1 MRRFLVLILCFCL
14 VFLLSFSVFAV
25 EGDPD
30 AETQASSTPLYP
42 SGNYSYI
49 SDWKTLRTSYANYFD
64 AVIGSFRSAISA
76 LSNIYS
82 SVDSVEGYLSD
93 IKSYLSNQSS
103 ILTYVKSISTTISGY
118 DAKFTSMVN
127 KLTDIDT
134 NTSGQQ
140 LKLSSIQSDVSVIK
154 ETDSDI
160 LSAVLGIDTSK
171 LATKANQDTLN
182 SIVSTASNQVV
193 LNNSVAS
200 FLSLFSSG
208 YDSYSFT
215 AGEDQWIVGV
225 TPNAGSFVKGF
236 NSASQ
241 SILEGI
247 RSIASVVASPE
258 DKAFS
263 GAMNSSHNKQVVGDW
278 SSANAGSSTG
288 DSLLVGSSVIDNL
301 QSPVNITAGTGYI
314 SNLFNGIDEFE
325 YVWLYF
331 THACEIQLDPSINK
345 PSSVNAVSLCDE
357 DCSLTDSNDDIV
369 WFIQPNRSINDRID
383 DFSNGR

>member
-1 MRRFLVLILCFCL
+1 MRRFLILIICFCL
-14 VFLLSFSVFAV
+14 VFLLSVSVFAV
-25 EGDPD
+25 EGEPD
-30 AETQASSTPLYP
+30 AETQASSTPSYP

-49 SDWKTLRTSYANYFD
+49 SDWKSLRTSYANYFD

-103 ILTYVKSISTTISGY
+103 ILTYVKSISSTISGC

-160 LSAVLGIDTSK
+160 LSAVLAIDTSK
-171 LATKANQDTLN
+171 LATKSNQETLN
-182 SIVSTASNQVV
+182 SIVSTASNQAV

-208 YDSYSFT
+208 YDSYSFS
-215 AGEDQWIVGV
+215 AGENEWIVGV
-225 TPNAGSFVKGF
+225 TPNSGSFVKGF
-236 NSASQ
+236 NSASK
-241 SILEGI
+241 SILDGI
-247 RSIASVVASPE
+247 SSIASVVASPE
-258 DKAFS
+258 DKVFS

-288 DSLLVGSSVIDNL
+288 DSLLVGSSVIDNF
-301 QSPVNITAGTGYI
+301 QSPVNITDGTGYI
-314 SNLFNGIDEFE
+314 SGLFNGEGQFLN
-325 YVWLYF
+325 VWMYF
-331 THACEIQLDPSINK
+331 SHFCEIQLDPSTNQN
-345 PSSVNAVSLCDE
+345 SSVYALSPNDDNSI
-357 DCSLTDSNDDIV
+357 SSNSDDDIV
-369 WFIQPNRSINDRID
+369 WFIEPNRSIYDRID
-383 DFSNGR
+383 DFSKGR

>member
-1 MRRFLVLILCFCL
+1 MRRFLILILCFCL
-14 VFLLSFSVFAV
+14 VFLLSISVFAV
-25 EGDPD
+25 EGEPD

-103 ILTYVKSISTTISGY
+103 ILTYVKSISSTISGY

-127 KLTDIDT
+127 KLTNIDT

-160 LSAVLGIDTSK
+160 LSAVLAIDTSK

-182 SIVSTASNQVV
+182 SIVSTAANQVV

-208 YDSYSFT
+208 YDTYSFT
-215 AGEDQWIVGV
+215 AGEDEWIVGV
-225 TPNAGSFVKGF
+225 KPNSGSFVKGF

-301 QSPVNITAGTGYI
+301 QSPVNITTGTGYI
-314 SNLFNGIDEFE
+314 SGLFNGDEQFQN
-325 YVWLYF
+325 VWLYF
-331 THACEIQLDPSINK
+331 SNYCKIQLDPSENRS
-345 PSSVNAVSLCDE
+345 SSVNAISLSD
-357 DCSLTDSNDDIV
+357 DNSISSNSDDDIV
-369 WFIQPNRSINDRID
+369 WFIEPNRSIYDRID

>member
-1 MRRFLVLILCFCL
+1 MRRFFALILCFCL
-14 VFLLSFSVFAV
+14 VFLLSISVFAV
-25 EGDPD
+25 EGEPD
-30 AETQASSTPLYP
+30 AEIQASSTPLYP

-49 SDWKTLRTSYANYFD
+49 SDWKTLRTLYADYFD

-103 ILTYVKSISTTISGY
+103 ILTYIKSISSTISGY

-127 KLTDIDT
+127 KLTNIDT

-140 LKLSSIQSDVSVIK
+140 LKLSSIKSDVSLIK

-215 AGEDQWIVGV
+215 AGENEWIVGV
-225 TPNAGSFVKGF
+225 APNSGSFVKGF

-247 RSIASVVASPE
+247 KSIASVVASPE

-263 GAMNSSHNKQVVGDW
+263 GAMNSSNNKQVVGDW
-278 SSANAGSSTG
+278 NSANAGSSTS
-288 DSLLVGSSVIDNL
+288 DSLLVGSTVIDNL
-301 QSPVNITAGTGYI
+301 KSPVNVSNGVSKISDMFNGTGQYEI
-314 SNLFNGIDEFE
+314 IW
-325 YVWLYF
+325 YYF
-331 THACEIQLDPSINK
+331 SDYCASFLDT
-345 PSSVNAVSLCDE
+345 PSSSDSVSALSLD
-357 DCSLTDSNDDIV
+357 DDSSLTDDNIV
-369 WFIQPNRSINDRID
+369 WFIQPNQSIHDRIR
-383 DFSNGR
+383 DFEDGR